1 MVLFELVQRSSHLCR
16 SCLWAILLLTSLTLS
31 CRKESPAPK
40 NADLVDLEFKLGASN
55 SKQQPIQT
63 YSITSVDE
71 NAIKSIILLAFKV
84 VSPGVETFQYHKEGM
99 QIYPGASS
107 NEKKFYT
114 SLQKTQDT
122 YRFVL
127 LINGGDQISD
137 IVETLV
143 PNAAKNDVM
152 EDLTYSISAKWDASS
167 SANFTPLPMWGESG
181 EIAGINAQT
190 VLPQI
195 QLLRSLCRVD
205 IKLDPALALTH
216 TITAVYLQN
225 ANDKA
230 NMAPFPGSYDGL
242 GNLVSPSIP
251 AGTGQLGIQHY
262 DFTAANLTSIEAELY
277 LFEAEA
283 ASSPGASD
291 ATALAVGI
299 SESGGIP
306 EYYRIDFLSSGVPIA
321 LLRNR
326 RYSIS
331 ISNIIN
337 AGELDPLDVFSLSE
351 PEKNIND
358 TFRISGKR
366 NGIENRLDFRIEA
379 WDNNSSA
386 K

>member
-1 MVLFELVQRSSHLCR
+1 MVLFERVQRFSLVYR

-31 CRKESPAPK
+31 CRKENLPPK
-40 NADLVDLEFKLGASN
+40 NIELVDLEFKLGASN

-63 YSITSVDE
+63 YSITAPDE

-99 QIYPGASS
+99 QIYPGASA

-114 SLQKTQDT
+114 TLQKSQDT

-137 IVETLV
+137 IVETLI

-152 EDLTYSISAKWDASS
+152 QELVYSISAKWNASS
-167 SANFTPLPMWGESG
+167 PANFTPLPMWGESG
-181 EIAGINAQT
+181 EIAGIHAQT
-190 VLPQI
+190 ILPQI
-195 QLLRSLCRVD
+195 QLLRSLSRVD
-205 IKLDPALALTH
+205 IKLDPALAPTH

-230 NMAPFPGSYDGL
+230 SMAPFPGSYDGL

-251 AGTGQLGIQHY
+251 AGTTQLGVQHY
-262 DFTAANLTSIEAELY
+262 DFTGANLTSIEGELY
-277 LFEAEA
+277 LFEVEA

-299 SESGGIP
+299 SESGGAS
-306 EYYRIDFLSSGVPIA
+306 EYYRIDFLSGGTTPIA

-326 RYSIS
+326 RYSIT

-337 AGELDPLDVFSLSE
+337 AGELNPLDVFSIGRSDRKTGE
-351 PEKNIND
+351 EY
-358 TFRISGKR
+358 RISGKR
-366 NGIENRLDFRIEA
+366 NDGENRLDFRITVNIEQ
-379 WDNNSSA
+379 
-386 K
+386 